1 MYMMATSSPPR
12 SSWSPTC
19 TATVRPPIHRPSAS
33 VRPPA
38 RNASRA
44 LARSPCRSP
53 IATSRS
59 AAGRNT
65 GPGRPGERNLCRL
78 ASRVA
83 VSAAS
88 SSSAAPPLARGVLA
102 EKMPV
107 RRGGGGCT
115 AAPWACRVST
125 KASTKGDHTGA
136 SVRHRGSVS
145 RGLLLPTPIATGA
158 SDDTPRDPRARATSN
173 ENVLARSSESKFD
186 RIGRTTT
193 PSSAWFWSS
202 ALVSATTHAR
212 RGSDVRGSQFPPRR
226 SGASRDSVRA
236 PPSLARLAGDPRPDP
251 GFARIVVMSALR
263 DLVGAPGSS
272 CAAPRRA
279 RPRRP
284 LGRSPTRSSAIVRE
298 STRSTSAGT
307 RARAPTRRA
316 RERFLS
322 EQRLARKPARR
333 GRRRLQRPP
342 GRTRGTGTGPRPG
355 RRRRRRVPPLPGAA
369 RARGAPRRPRRPA
382 PAAGS
387 DRDPTRR
394 HPALSAAASFRG
406 RLREPTRVRTF
417 NPPPRISPSAPRR
430 RR

>member
-1 MYMMATSSPPR
+1 MMATSSSPR

-19 TATVRPPIHRPSAS
+19 TARFDRDIVVGS

-173 ENVLARSSESKFD
+173 ENVLADVFSKFD

-193 PSSAWFWSS
+193 TPSSAVV
-202 ALVSATTHAR
+202 LV
-212 RGSDVRGSQFPPRR
+212 VRLSLGDTLTLGADRT
-226 SGASRDSVRA
+226 SG
-236 PPSLARLAGDPRPDP
+236 
-251 GFARIVVMSALR
+251 
-263 DLVGAPGSS
+263 
-272 CAAPRRA
+272 
-279 RPRRP
+279 
-284 LGRSPTRSSAIVRE
+284 
-298 STRSTSAGT
+298 
-307 RARAPTRRA
+307 
-316 RERFLS
+316 
-322 EQRLARKPARR
+322 
-333 GRRRLQRPP
+333 
-342 GRTRGTGTGPRPG
+342 
-355 RRRRRRVPPLPGAA
+355 VPPLPSPTLGRVA
-369 RARGAPRRPRRPA
+369 RLRPRASFPRATRRRPA
-382 PAAGS
+382 SGPGV
-387 DRDPTRR
+387 RPNRR
-394 HPALSAAASFRG
+394 HVGPA
-406 RLREPTRVRTF
+406 
-417 NPPPRISPSAPRR
+417 
-430 RR
+430 